1 MGKQIQTK
9 LLQYN
14 IVNVGI
20 ELFKDYCGN
29 PSRDRDLIQYMQDG
43 GDEAWLPQ
51 RNNAFS
57 DQAENIHGRK
67 YSRQSYNM
75 CTKGRGGSVHV
86 LCCAKSLQL
95 CLTL

>member
-29 PSRDRDLIQYMQDG
+29 PSRDRDLIQYM
-43 GDEAWLPQ
+43 
-51 RNNAFS
+51 
-57 DQAENIHGRK
+57 
-67 YSRQSYNM
+67 
-75 CTKGRGGSVHV
+75 
-86 LCCAKSLQL
+86 
-95 CLTL
+95 